1 MELSS
6 PEPEELDK
14 YQLLPP
20 SCPESPPNELHQDS
34 EDDIV
39 IAREG
44 EAPQRGSMAEDLLSL
59 PKSVSK

>member
-34 EDDIV
+34 ED
-39 IAREG
+39 
-44 EAPQRGSMAEDLLSL
+44 GSMAEDLLSL
-59 PKSVSK
+59 PKNVSK